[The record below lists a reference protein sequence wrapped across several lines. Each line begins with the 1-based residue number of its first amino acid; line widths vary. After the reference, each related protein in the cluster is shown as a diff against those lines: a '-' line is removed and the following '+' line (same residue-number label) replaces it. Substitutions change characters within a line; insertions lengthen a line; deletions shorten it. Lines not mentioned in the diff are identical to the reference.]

1 MFVVLRQGSALR
13 FLCASD
19 ARAQWRRKNMLAD
32 TRVLIQ
38 ELAEQNIYNLG
49 NTYLGLTAPQLY
61 EEVIR
66 RGEAML
72 AEGGAMV
79 VRTGHHTGRSPN
91 DKFIVRESSS
101 EKAIWWGKVNRPM
114 DEANFETLRRR
125 LFAYLQK
132 RDVFVQ
138 ECYAGADPEH
148 RVKLRVITDT
158 AWQSLFVRDLFIP
171 APMDGER
178 FEPDFTIVA
187 APGFQAVPKIDGTSS
202 STAIVIHFGQRQV
215 LIAGSA
221 YAGEI
226 KKSVFTIMN
235 YLLPLK
241 GVLSMHC
248 SANVGRA
255 GDSALMFGL
264 SGTGKTTLSADP
276 HRALVGDDEHGW
288 TDKGIFNFEGGCYAK
303 VIRLSPEAEP
313 QIYAAISRFGA
324 LLENVV
330 VDPESRAMRLDDESI
345 TENTRGAYPL
355 SFIPNAVTSGCAG
368 HPRNVI
374 MLTADAFG
382 VLPPIAKLTPD
393 QAMYHFLS
401 GYTAKVAGTER
412 GLGNEPEA
420 TFSTCFGAP
429 FLPLQPT
436 VYAKLLGEK
445 IARYG
450 AQCWLVNTGWQGG
463 PYGVGERIRIAYTRR
478 ALQAALT
485 GELDHIP
492 MRKDP
497 YFGFQVPSTC
507 EGVPT
512 ELLIPIQTWRNPDV
526 YDKQAQDLALK
537 FRQNFAQFA
546 DSVSPEVRSA
556 GPTA

>member
-1 MFVVLRQGSALR
+1 
-13 FLCASD
+13 
-19 ARAQWRRKNMLAD
+19 MLAD

-38 ELAEQNIYNLG
+38 ELAEQNLYNLG
-49 NTYLGLTAPQLY
+49 NAYLNLPAPQLY

-66 RGEAML
+66 RGEAIL
-72 AEGGAMV
+72 ADGGAVV
-79 VRTGHHTGRSPN
+79 VRTGRHTGRSPN
-91 DKFIVRESSS
+91 DKYIVREASS
-101 EKAIWWGKVNRPM
+101 EKDIWWGKVNRPM
-114 DEANFETLRRR
+114 DEANFENLRRR
-125 LFAYLQK
+125 MFAYLQK

-138 ECYAGADPEH
+138 ECYAGADSTH

-158 AWQSLFVRDLFIP
+158 AWQSLFVRDLFIQGP
-171 APMDGER
+171 ADGER
-178 FEPDFTIVA
+178 FDPDFTIVA

-202 STAIVIHFGQRQV
+202 DTAIVIHFGQRQV

-288 TDKGIFNFEGGCYAK
+288 TDEGIFNFEGGCYAK
-303 VIRLSPEAEP
+303 VIRLSAEAEP
-313 QIYAAISRFGA
+313 QIYAAISRFGTV
-324 LLENVV
+324 LENVV
-330 VDPESRAMRLDDESI
+330 VDPDSRAMKLDDESI

-355 SFIPNAVTSGCAG
+355 SFIPNAVASGCAG
-368 HPRNVI
+368 HPRNVV

-382 VLPPIAKLTPD
+382 VLPPIAKLTPE

-412 GLGNEPEA
+412 GLGSEPEA

-429 FLPLQPT
+429 FLPLHPT

-445 IARYG
+445 IARHG

-497 YFGFQVPSTC
+497 YFGFSVPSAC
-507 EGVPT
+507 EGLPP
-512 ELLIPIQTWRNPDV
+512 ELLIPIHTWRNPDV
-526 YDKQAQDLALK
+526 YHAQAQDLARK

-546 DSVSPEVRSA
+546 DSVAPEVRSA